1 MLGVITGG
9 EMNVVKRIQEVI
21 AAEPNDAQLDKF
33 LGEVRDSLATSSKQF
48 VTYSVLIITALVT
61 YQLIVYEGASGVTFN
76 SIQIKDASLF
86 RRVFLVF
93 PAALVAAKA
102 SVGYLRRI
110 QREVY
115 DYLTISRFRVLGQ
128 TGLHELRLPPDYIL
142 GLFVLGIEG
151 GLLGKVVSISV
162 GALAAVVFVIAPAA
176 YIISEAAINL
186 RMFGISD
193 VLCLFASGTAIV
205 LSLSGLAI
213 VGLSGRIKA

>member
-1 MLGVITGG
+1 MD
-9 EMNVVKRIQEVI
+9 VVKRISEVI

-48 VTYSVLIITALVT
+48 ITYSVLIITALVT
-61 YQLIVYEGASGVTFN
+61 YHLVVYEGASGVTFN

-102 SVGYLRRI
+102 SVGYLRRV

-115 DYLTISRFRVLGQ
+115 DYLAISRFRVLGQ

-151 GLLGKVVSISV
+151 GLLGKVVSTSV
-162 GALAAVVFVIAPAA
+162 AFLSAIVFVIAPAA
-176 YIISEAAINL
+176 YIISEAAINV
-186 RMFGISD
+186 RMFGVSD
-193 VLCLFASGTAIV
+193 VLCLFASVVAIA
-205 LSLSGLAI
+205 LSVSGLVI
-213 VGLSGRIKA
+213 VKLSGRIKA